1 MVRRLASGASRQPAR
16 RRCGAGPAYGLRTR
30 SGDLEAGPRG
40 WRSAR
45 FCAVQRWPFVPSGRG
60 REGFGSMGQKG
71 AAGRAHQTRHGGR
84 CGARTGPSRIRY
96 GFRYGLQGEERRGKR
111 GRKGKRQSCTG
122 SVWGCRGDARCARRP
137 RHAPPGG
144 LGADGGRPGLR
155 VRPRRRGRARGG
167 VVPRLLDE
175 QARRGRAEDQLERDL
190 AQLGAPQQR
199 KEAGQWRRI
208 SISVPQRVY
217 RSR

>member
-1 MVRRLASGASRQPAR
+1 MVRRLASGAGSQPSR
-16 RRCGAGPAYGLRTR
+16 RRRGAGSAHGLRTR
-30 SGDLEAGPRG
+30 PGDLEAGPRG
-40 WRSAR
+40 RCSAR

-60 REGFGSMGQKG
+60 REGLGSMGQKG

-111 GRKGKRQSCTG
+111 GRKGKRQSCTV
-122 SVWGCRGDARCARRP
+122 SVWGCRGEARRARRP
-137 RHAPPGG
+137 RDAPAGG
-144 LGADGGRPGLR
+144 LGADGGRPSVR
-155 VRPRRRGRARGG
+155 SRPRRGGRARGG

-175 QARRGRAEDQLERDL
+175 QARRGRAEDQLVGNL

-199 KEAGQWRRI
+199 KEGQWHRI
-208 SISVPQRVY
+208 STSVAQRIY